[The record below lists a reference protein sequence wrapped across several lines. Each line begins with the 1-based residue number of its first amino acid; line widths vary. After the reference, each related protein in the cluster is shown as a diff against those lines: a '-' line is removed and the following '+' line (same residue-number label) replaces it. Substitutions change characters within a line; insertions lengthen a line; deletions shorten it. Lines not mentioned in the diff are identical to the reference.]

1 MKDRQ
6 VGPSSPQTQIPLLS
20 AALHCVS
27 MTVNVFLRSSFGFTY
42 LRPKSVF
49 FACSWAFILYSIYA
63 FDEKE
68 VWARNWLL
76 CLYGLSAVVLYFIH
90 LSIAF
95 VHQIGRNGEHDH
107 YSGTPHV
114 LRILRRLGKPASP
127 RFIRHWQI
135 LWEPLAIF
143 TIAAVLRLF
152 GQKNLSFWLACVA
165 PCLAIKE
172 ALNSWFELRHRKRH
186 KDAGDDAVD
195 IFDDGPATIDT
206 EPPKAARKE
215 RIKRTRPSAQSAL
228 DNLTEERFM
237 QILRLLPVFTQEQA
251 EQNYRTLIKQFH
263 PDPNQDSPEN
273 NARTTEL
280 NEAIEYFRKKAGL

>member
-6 VGPSSPQTQIPLLS
+6 GGPSSPQTQIPLLS

-27 MTVNVFLRSSFGFTY
+27 MTVIVFLRSSFGITY
-42 LRPKSVF
+42 FRPKSVF
-49 FACSWAFILYSIYA
+49 FACSWAFVLYSIYA
-63 FDEKE
+63 FYEKE

-76 CLYGLSAVVLYFIH
+76 CLYGLSAVALYLIH

-95 VHQIGRNGEHDH
+95 AHQIGRNGEHDH

-114 LRILRRLGKPASP
+114 LRILRRLGKPVSP
-127 RFIRHWQI
+127 RFIRYWQI
-135 LWEPLAIF
+135 LWEPLVLLV
-143 TIAAVLRLF
+143 IAGTLRLF
-152 GQKNLSFWLACVA
+152 GQKSLSFWLACIA
-165 PCLAIKE
+165 PCLAAKE

-186 KDAGDDAVD
+186 KDAGEDAME
-195 IFDDGPATIDT
+195 IFDEGPAAINA

-215 RIKRTRPSAQSAL
+215 RIKRTRPSAPSAL
-228 DNLTEERFM
+228 DNLAEERFL
-237 QILRLLPVFTQEQA
+237 QVLRLLPGFTMEQA

-273 NARTTEL
+273 NARAAEL
-280 NEAIEYFRKKAGL
+280 NEAIEYFRKKTGL